1 MRLLKAWL
9 NGLYRIPMRWALLIS
24 LPLIVWILF
33 LVLGSLSSYHSSA
46 RKRGALDNAVP
57 FSVEIARFFLRD
69 QLNRF
74 RLKIR
79 SPLMPQESALPLVE
93 LRISADSLKQ
103 LNSQLPASGKSQY
116 YPAFLNW
123 EGRLH
128 RVKARYVG
136 DNYWHWL
143 YPQKSWRIKAGKSQ
157 PINGAREFNLKN
169 PKTRI
174 AFNEAIAMDCAWD
187 VGLIAPRVFPVR
199 LILNGRYSGV
209 YLWQDSVDETVLR
222 RRGRRQ
228 GSLYSGDGAP
238 PDATTGVS
246 TLWRDQTRWEKAVWK
261 SPDAEMDR
269 GDIRHLIEQVSE
281 RSLTNFYGFAKKHLQ
296 MDRYAHFHMSR

>member
-1 MRLLKAWL
+1 MELE
-9 NGLYRIPMRWALLIS
+9 NSI
-24 LPLIVWILF
+24 
-33 LVLGSLSSYHSSA
+33 
-46 RKRGALDNAVP
+46 
-57 FSVEIARFFLRD
+57 
-69 QLNRF
+69 
-74 RLKIR
+74 
-79 SPLMPQESALPLVE
+79 
-93 LRISADSLKQ
+93 LRI
-103 LNSQLPASGKSQY
+103 
-116 YPAFLNW
+116 
-123 EGRLH
+123 
-128 RVKARYVG
+128 
-136 DNYWHWL
+136 
-143 YPQKSWRIKAGKSQ
+143 
-157 PINGAREFNLKN
+157 

-174 AFNEAIAMDCAWD
+174 AFNEAIAMDGAWD

-269 GDIRHLIEQVSE
+269 GDIRHLIEQVSGAIPDE
-281 RSLTNFYGFAKKHLQ
+281 LLRIREEAFA
-296 MDRYAHFHMSR
+296 DGSVRHFHMSR